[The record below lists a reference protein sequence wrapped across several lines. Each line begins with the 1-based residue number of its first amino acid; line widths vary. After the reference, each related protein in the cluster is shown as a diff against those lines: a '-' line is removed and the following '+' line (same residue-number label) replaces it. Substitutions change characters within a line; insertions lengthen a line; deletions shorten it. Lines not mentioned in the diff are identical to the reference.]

1 MERWNKNCN
10 GYICDYQDK
19 NYIHHPV
26 SKFDTL
32 VGIAIKYGVEVADIK
47 KINGLS
53 TDLQMFGLNS
63 LQIPLPGKH
72 PPSSSLSNGRENP
85 RGSME
90 ADYDG
95 VVGTVYVKLILNRI
109 WGKMG
114 ITKCTFWTILLRT
127 SYDQTSQQQ
136 AQLDPFDS
144 FQSLR
149 LKLSPERK
157 VTPAMSSLQGYYGLK
172 PTVQRPIS
180 EGFEMMVYENG
191 EARNFEDCHLLKS
204 FPTSNS
210 PLDNNRRSKS
220 YVNLAEPDEMDDYIN
235 VADVRKSEPDKR
247 NKKLVRRRQKSEVN
261 FASHTPEMVLKEENS
276 SADGIPA
283 ITGKSLAPRPKSV
296 NRAALVAEA
305 AKTGLSPVPF
315 TLGDCLPGDQLSGV
329 RKSSSTSNLQDQTSI
344 WPTSKWDLQ
353 ALSTVAIAKP
363 ILDGLPNPI
372 SGRRNKTALD

>member
-1 MERWNKNCN
+1 MERWTKNCN

-72 PPSSSLSNGRENP
+72 PPSSPLSNGRENP
-85 RGSME
+85 R
-90 ADYDG
+90 
-95 VVGTVYVKLILNRI
+95 RI
-109 WGKMG
+109 S
-114 ITKCTFWTILLRT
+114 C
-127 SYDQTSQQQ
+127 DQTSQQQ

-180 EGFEMMVYENG
+180 EGFEMMVYKNG
-191 EARNFEDCHLLKS
+191 EARNFQDCHLLKS

-220 YVNLAEPDEMDDYIN
+220 YVNLADPDEMDDYIN

-261 FASHTPEMVLKEENS
+261 FASHTPEMVLKEEDS